1 MQITPYKQS
10 AVWGRKRESDNPR
23 QRSAVGD
30 KNRSKQK
37 NMGLKCG
44 IVGLTNSGKTTMF
57 NCISNTKAAVTEFA
71 YSTNKSNIGVCAV
84 PDERLTNINTFI
96 QADKL
101 VYANLDLVDIPG
113 LAKGASQ
120 GEGIGNSFLADVRL
134 CDALIHVLR
143 CFDNPALPHVE
154 GSVDPVRDI
163 EIVDFEL
170 QCKDLEQIDRKIT
183 KVEKAAKIGDKNA
196 KHDYEVLKKYKEH
209 LEKFQNVRTLEVT
222 DDEHAVV
229 ADMMLL
235 TEKPVLFV
243 CNVNDEDAVN
253 GNAYSEA
260 VKRYVEENGGEMLVI
275 AAKIESEIAELESE
289 EDRKVFLEDV
299 GLTEPGVNKVIR
311 AAYKMLDL
319 ISFFT
324 VGGKENRAW
333 TIKRGMLAPQAA
345 GVIHSDLERGFIR
358 AEVIKYN
365 DLVQLGS
372 ELKCKEAGKLAV
384 EGKNYVVQDGDILH
398 IRFNV

>member
-1 MQITPYKQS
+1 
-10 AVWGRKRESDNPR
+10 
-23 QRSAVGD
+23 
-30 KNRSKQK
+30 
-37 NMGLKCG
+37 MGLKCG

-84 PDERLTNINTFI
+84 PDERLTHINTFI

-101 VYANLDLVDIPG
+101 VFANLDLVDIPG

-170 QCKDLEQIDRKIT
+170 QCKDLEQIERKIV
-183 KVEKAAKIGDKNA
+183 KVEKAAKVGDKNA

-209 LEKFQNVRTLEVT
+209 LEGFQNVRTLEVT
-222 DDEHAVV
+222 PDEHSVV

-243 CNVNDEDAVN
+243 CNVNDDDAQN
-253 GNAYSEA
+253 GGNAYSDA
-260 VKRYVEENGGEMLVI
+260 VKKYVEENGGQMLVI

-289 EDRKVFLEDV
+289 EDRNAFLEDV
-299 GLTEPGVNKVIR
+299 GLSEPGVNKVIR

-333 TIKRGMLAPQAA
+333 TIRRGMLAPQAA

-372 ELKCKEAGKLAV
+372 ELKCKEAGKLSV
-384 EGKNYVVQDGDILH
+384 EGKNYMVEDGDILH

>member
-1 MQITPYKQS
+1 
-10 AVWGRKRESDNPR
+10 
-23 QRSAVGD
+23 
-30 KNRSKQK
+30 
-37 NMGLKCG
+37 MGLKCG

-57 NCISNTKAAVTEFA
+57 NCISNTKAAVTDFA
-71 YSTNKSNIGVCAV
+71 YSTNKSNIGVCPV
-84 PDERLTNINTFI
+84 PDERLANIDTFI
-96 QADKL
+96 KADKL
-101 VYANLDLVDIPG
+101 IYATLDVVDIPG

-143 CFDNPALPHVE
+143 CFDNENLPHVE

-170 QCKDLEQIDRKIT
+170 QVKDLEQINKKML
-183 KVEKAAKIGDKNA
+183 KVEKAVKAGEKTA
-196 KHDYEVLKKYKEH
+196 KHDYEVLQKYKAH
-209 LEKFQNVRTLEVT
+209 LENFQNVRTMEAT
-222 DDEHAVV
+222 PEEKAVV
-229 ADMMLL
+229 SDMMLL
-235 TEKPVLFV
+235 TEKPMMFV
-243 CNVNDEDAVN
+243 CNVNDADAVK
-253 GNAYSEA
+253 GNAYVDSVREYLKDKDA
-260 VKRYVEENGGEMLVI
+260 EMLVI
-275 AAKIESEIAELESE
+275 AAKIEAEIAELESE
-289 EDRKVFLEDV
+289 EDRKEFLQDA
-299 GLTEPGVNKVIR
+299 GLNEPGVNKVIQ
-311 AAYKMLDL
+311 AAYKMLNL

-333 TIKRGMLAPQAA
+333 TIRKGMLAPQAA

-358 AEVIKYN
+358 AEVIKYA

-384 EGKNYVVQDGDILH
+384 EGKNYEVQDGDILH

>member
-1 MQITPYKQS
+1 
-10 AVWGRKRESDNPR
+10 
-23 QRSAVGD
+23 
-30 KNRSKQK
+30 
-37 NMGLKCG
+37 MGLKCG

-57 NCISNTKAAVTEFA
+57 NCISNTKAAVTDFA
-71 YSTNKSNIGVCAV
+71 YSTNKSNIGVCPV
-84 PDERLTNINTFI
+84 PDERLANIDTFI
-96 QADKL
+96 KADKL
-101 VYANLDLVDIPG
+101 IYATLDVVDIPG

-143 CFDNPALPHVE
+143 CFDNENLPHVE

-170 QCKDLEQIDRKIT
+170 QVKDLEQINKKML
-183 KVEKAAKIGDKNA
+183 KVEKAVKAGEKTA
-196 KHDYEVLKKYKEH
+196 KHDYEVLQKYKAH
-209 LEKFQNVRTLEVT
+209 LENFQNVRTMEAT
-222 DDEHAVV
+222 PEEKAVV
-229 ADMMLL
+229 SDMMLL
-235 TEKPVLFV
+235 TEKPMMFV
-243 CNVNDEDAVN
+243 CNVNDTDEVN
-253 GNAYSEA
+253 GNAYVDSVREYLKDKDA
-260 VKRYVEENGGEMLVI
+260 EMLVI
-275 AAKIESEIAELESE
+275 AAKIEAEIAELESA
-289 EDRKVFLEDV
+289 EDRAEFLRDA
-299 GLTEPGVNKVIR
+299 GLNEPGVNKVIQ
-311 AAYKMLDL
+311 AAYKMLNL

-333 TIKRGMLAPQAA
+333 TIRKGMLAPQAA

-358 AEVIKYN
+358 AEVIKYA

-384 EGKNYVVQDGDILH
+384 EGKNYEVQDGDILH

>member
-1 MQITPYKQS
+1 
-10 AVWGRKRESDNPR
+10 
-23 QRSAVGD
+23 
-30 KNRSKQK
+30 
-37 NMGLKCG
+37 MGLKCG

-57 NCISNTKAAVTEFA
+57 NCISNTKAAVTDFA
-71 YSTNKSNIGVCAV
+71 YSTNKSNIGVCPV
-84 PDERLTNINTFI
+84 PDERLANIDTFI
-96 QADKL
+96 KADKL
-101 VYANLDLVDIPG
+101 IYATLDVVDIPG

-143 CFDNPALPHVE
+143 CFDNENLPHVE

-170 QCKDLEQIDRKIT
+170 QVKDLEQINKKML
-183 KVEKAAKIGDKNA
+183 KVEKAVKAGEKTA
-196 KHDYEVLKKYKEH
+196 KHDYEVLQKYKAH
-209 LEKFQNVRTLEVT
+209 LENFQNVRTMEAT
-222 DDEHAVV
+222 PEEKAVV
-229 ADMMLL
+229 SDMMLL
-235 TEKPVLFV
+235 TEKPMMFV
-243 CNVNDEDAVN
+243 CNVNDDDAVN
-253 GNAYSEA
+253 GNAY
-260 VKRYVEENGGEMLVI
+260 VESVREYLKDKDAEMLVI
-275 AAKIESEIAELESE
+275 AAKIEAEIAELESA
-289 EDRKVFLEDV
+289 EDRAEFLRDA
-299 GLTEPGVNKVIR
+299 GLNEPGVNKVIQT
-311 AAYKMLDL
+311 AYKMLNL

-333 TIKRGMLAPQAA
+333 TIRKGMLAPQAA

-358 AEVIKYN
+358 AEVIKYA

-384 EGKNYVVQDGDILH
+384 EGKNYEVQDGDILH

>member
-1 MQITPYKQS
+1 
-10 AVWGRKRESDNPR
+10 
-23 QRSAVGD
+23 
-30 KNRSKQK
+30 
-37 NMGLKCG
+37 MGLKCG

-57 NCISNTKAAVTEFA
+57 NCISNTKAAVTDFA
-71 YSTNKSNIGVCAV
+71 YSTNKSNIGVCPV
-84 PDERLTNINTFI
+84 PDERLANIDTFI
-96 QADKL
+96 KADKL
-101 VYANLDLVDIPG
+101 IYATLDVVDIPG

-143 CFDNPALPHVE
+143 CFDNENLPHVE

-170 QCKDLEQIDRKIT
+170 QVKDLEQINKKML
-183 KVEKAAKIGDKNA
+183 KVEKAVKAGEKTA
-196 KHDYEVLKKYKEH
+196 KHDYEVLQKYKAH
-209 LEKFQNVRTLEVT
+209 LENFQNVRTMEAT
-222 DDEHAVV
+222 PEEKAVV
-229 ADMMLL
+229 SDMMLL
-235 TEKPVLFV
+235 TEKPMMFV
-243 CNVNDEDAVN
+243 CNVNDDDAVS
-253 GNAYSEA
+253 GNAYVDSVREYLKDKDA
-260 VKRYVEENGGEMLVI
+260 EMLVI
-275 AAKIESEIAELESE
+275 AAKIEAEIAELESA
-289 EDRKVFLEDV
+289 EDRAEFLRDA
-299 GLTEPGVNKVIR
+299 GLNEPGVNKVIQ
-311 AAYKMLDL
+311 AAYKMLNL

-333 TIKRGMLAPQAA
+333 TIRKGMLAPQAA

-358 AEVIKYN
+358 AEVIKYA

-384 EGKNYVVQDGDILH
+384 EGKNYEVQDGDILH

>member
-1 MQITPYKQS
+1 
-10 AVWGRKRESDNPR
+10 
-23 QRSAVGD
+23 
-30 KNRSKQK
+30 
-37 NMGLKCG
+37 
-44 IVGLTNSGKTTMF
+44 MF
-57 NCISNTKAAVTEFA
+57 NCISNTKAQITDFA
-71 YSTNKSNIGVCAV
+71 YSTNKSNVGVCNV
-84 PDERLTNINTFI
+84 PDERLAKINTFI

-101 VYANLDLVDIPG
+101 IYATVDVVDVPG

-120 GEGIGNSFLADVRL
+120 GEGIGNAFLADIRQ

-143 CFDNPALPHVE
+143 CFDNPNLPHVE

-163 EIVDFEL
+163 EIVEFEL
-170 QCKDLEQIDRKIT
+170 QVKDLEQINRKLQ

-196 KHDYEVLKKYKEH
+196 KRDYEALIKYKNH
-209 LEKFQNVRTLEVT
+209 LENFQNVRTLNAT
-222 DDEHAVV
+222 DEEKAVV

-235 TEKPVLFV
+235 TDKPVLFV
-243 CNVNDEDAVN
+243 CNVNDDALENNPYV
-253 GNAYSEA
+253 AAVREA
-260 VKRYVEENGGEMLVI
+260 LKDQDCEILVI
-275 AAKIESEIAELESE
+275 AGKLESEIAELEDE
-289 EDRKVFLEDV
+289 ADRMAFLEDV
-299 GLTEPGVNKVIR
+299 GLKEPGVNKVIR
-311 AAYKMLDL
+311 AAYKLLNL

-333 TIKRGMLAPQAA
+333 TIREGMTAPQAA

-358 AEVIKYN
+358 AEVIKYD
-365 DLVQLGS
+365 DLVALGS

>member
-1 MQITPYKQS
+1 
-10 AVWGRKRESDNPR
+10 
-23 QRSAVGD
+23 
-30 KNRSKQK
+30 
-37 NMGLKCG
+37 MGLKCG
-44 IVGLTNSGKTTMF
+44 IIGLTNTGKTTMF
-57 NCISNTKAAVTEFA
+57 NCISNTKAQITDFA
-71 YSTNKSNIGVCAV
+71 YSTNKSNVGVCNV
-84 PDERLTNINTFI
+84 PDERLAKINTFI

-101 VYANLDLVDIPG
+101 IYATVDVVDVPG

-120 GEGIGNSFLADVRL
+120 GEGIGNAFLADIRQ

-143 CFDNPALPHVE
+143 CFDNPNLPHVE

-163 EIVDFEL
+163 EIVEFEL
-170 QCKDLEQIDRKIT
+170 QVKDLEQINRKLQ

-196 KHDYEVLKKYKEH
+196 KRDYEALIKYKNH
-209 LEKFQNVRTLEVT
+209 LENFQNVRTLNAT
-222 DDEHAVV
+222 DEEKAVV

-235 TEKPVLFV
+235 TDKPVLFV
-243 CNVNDEDAVN
+243 CNVNDDALENNPYV
-253 GNAYSEA
+253 AAVREA
-260 VKRYVEENGGEMLVI
+260 LKDHDCEILVI
-275 AAKIESEIAELESE
+275 AGKLESEIAELEDE
-289 EDRKVFLEDV
+289 ADRMAFLEDV
-299 GLTEPGVNKVIR
+299 GLKEPGVNKVIR
-311 AAYKMLDL
+311 AAYKLLNL

-333 TIKRGMLAPQAA
+333 TIREGMTAPQAA

-358 AEVIKYN
+358 AEVIKYE
-365 DLVQLGS
+365 DLVALGS